1 MSCVTRYLSENYNH
15 FLRLANRYVGPQYGG
30 DLLNDLCAKYL
41 DGNDKIEALCERN
54 ELGPYI
60 TRTLQICGFSQNS
73 PFYRKYKKHHK
84 KEVLDYP
91 LAVLSAQPELE
102 GAKQIQ
108 IEYQIEQVFTI
119 LQEIRW
125 IDAEIFKAYYLHE
138 HSLNSLA
145 DATGISKNTI
155 YKAVKTAQSHC
166 QENRQRIR
174 GHGGAIDSGRSQED
188 SRGGSR

>member
-1 MSCVTRYLSENYNH
+1 MSCVRQYLSENYNH
-15 FLRLANRYVGPQYGG
+15 FLGLANKYVGREYGG

-41 DGNDKIEALCERN
+41 DSEKIEALCKRD

-73 PFYRKYKKHHK
+73 PFFRKYKKHHK
-84 KEVLDYP
+84 KEVRGYP
-91 LAVLSAQPELE
+91 LSALAGQAQEE
-102 GAKQIQ
+102 TINEIQ

-138 HSLNSLA
+138 HSLNTLA

-155 YKAVKTAQSHC
+155 YKAVKTAQAYC

-174 GHGGAIDSGRSQED
+174 GYDRELDS
-188 SRGGSR
+188 